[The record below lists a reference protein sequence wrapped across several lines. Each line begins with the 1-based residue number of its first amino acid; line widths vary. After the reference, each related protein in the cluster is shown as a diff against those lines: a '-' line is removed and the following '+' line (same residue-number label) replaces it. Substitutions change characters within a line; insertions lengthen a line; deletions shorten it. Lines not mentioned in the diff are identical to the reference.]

1 MRPWFAESL
10 VCPECR
16 APLRFDDPRC
26 ACGFR
31 AAATQ
36 PLDLRPSRPL
46 QRALTMPVSET
57 AHADLDAID
66 ILRPNLTY
74 RARRGMRD
82 SSELFS
88 AAAPQLRDGAR
99 FLDLGCGPRDQ
110 VSAAEHFGLRYAG
123 VDYASPD
130 ADLLADAHA
139 LPFADASFDAVLA
152 YAVLEHLHNPFLAA
166 AEAARVLAPGGV
178 FFGAVSQGEPFH
190 ESYFHHTALGT
201 LALLRAAGFR
211 ATRLWPSYDT
221 LHSLATMGRYPK
233 LTRAVIE
240 LTHHLAKATP
250 LLAPRAFFRLS
261 QRQKQMEELYRAA
274 SICFVAERDP
284 SPGLRPPSPR

>member
-16 APLRFDDPRC
+16 APLDVDDPRC

-31 AAATQ
+31 AASAQ
-36 PLDLRPSRPL
+36 PLDLRPSRAL
-46 QRALTMPVSET
+46 QRSLTLPVDDTSR
-57 AHADLDAID
+57 ADLDAID
-66 ILRPNLTY
+66 VSRPTLTV
-74 RARRGMRD
+74 RAQPGMRD

-88 AAAPQLRDGAR
+88 AAAPNIRIGAR

-110 VSAAEHFGLRYAG
+110 APAAEHFGLRYAG
-123 VDYASPD
+123 VDYTSPA

-152 YAVLEHLHNPFLAA
+152 YAVFEHLHNPFVAA
-166 AEAARVLAPGGV
+166 AEVARVLAPGGV

-233 LTRAVIE
+233 LTRGVIE
-240 LTHHLAKATP
+240 LTHRFAKSAP
-250 LLAPRAFFRLS
+250 FLAPRAFFRS
-261 QRQKQMEELYRAA
+261 TSRQKQLEELYRTA
-274 SICFVAERDP
+274 SICFVATLD
-284 SPGLRPPSPR
+284 

>member
-16 APLRFDDPRC
+16 APLDFDDPRC
-26 ACGFR
+26 ECGFR
-31 AAATQ
+31 AAPMQ

-46 QRALTMPVSET
+46 QRALTMPVDDTSR
-57 AHADLDAID
+57 ADLETID
-66 ILRPNLTY
+66 VSRPTVTY
-74 RARRGMRD
+74 RAQPGMRD

-88 AAAPQLRDGAR
+88 AAAPQLRPGAR

-110 VSAAEHFGLRYAG
+110 APAAEHFGLRYAG
-123 VDYASPD
+123 VDYTSPA

-139 LPFADASFDAVLA
+139 LPFEDATFDAVLA
-152 YAVLEHLHNPFLAA
+152 YAVFEHLHNPFLAA
-166 AEAARVLAPGGV
+166 AEVARVLVPGGV

-233 LTRAVIE
+233 LTRGVIE
-240 LTHHLAKATP
+240 LTHRFAKATP
-250 LLAPRAFFRLS
+250 FLAPRAFLRS
-261 QRQKQMEELYRAA
+261 TARQKQIEELYRTA
-274 SICFVAERDP
+274 SICFVAT
-284 SPGLRPPSPR
+284 SG